1 MRMKTKSDYVLLLL
15 LLANNNEQLIYAKQ
29 EAQKIIQKKKM
40 VKQLDNDESTL
51 VLEEKSIKALEKKF
65 GISFE

>member
-1 MRMKTKSDYVLLLL
+1 MKTKSDYVLLLL
-15 LLANNNEQLIYAKQ
+15 LLASNNEQLIYAKQ
-29 EAQKIIQKKKM
+29 EAQKIIQKNKM

-51 VLEEKSIKALEKKF
+51 VLEKKSVKALEKKF

>member
-1 MRMKTKSDYVLLLL
+1 MIIKTKSDYVLLLL
-15 LLANNNEQLIYAKQ
+15 LLASNDEQLIYAKQ

-40 VKQLDNDESTL
+40 VKQLNDAESTL
-51 VLEEKSIKALEKKF
+51 VLEEKYIKALEKKF

>member
-1 MRMKTKSDYVLLLL
+1 MIIKTKSDYVLLLL
-15 LLANNNEQLIYAKQ
+15 LLASNDEQLIYAKQ

-40 VKQLDNDESTL
+40 VKQLDDAESTL
-51 VLEEKSIKALEKKF
+51 VLEKKSIKALEKKF

>member
-1 MRMKTKSDYVLLLL
+1 MKTKSDYVLLLL

-40 VKQLDNDESTL
+40 VKQLDNDQSTL
-51 VLEEKSIKALEKKF
+51 VLDEKSVKALEKKF

>member
-1 MRMKTKSDYVLLLL
+1 MKTKSDYVLLLL

-40 VKQLDNDESTL
+40 VKQLDNDGSTL
-51 VLEEKSIKALEKKF
+51 VLEEKSVKALEKKF

>member
-1 MRMKTKSDYVLLLL
+1 MIIKTKSDYVLLLL
-15 LLANNNEQLIYAKQ
+15 LLASNDEQLIYAKQ

-40 VKQLDNDESTL
+40 VKQLNDAESTL

>member
-1 MRMKTKSDYVLLLL
+1 MKTKSDYVLFLL

-40 VKQLDNDESTL
+40 VKQLDDAESTL
-51 VLEEKSIKALEKKF
+51 VLEEKSVKTLEKKF

>member
-1 MRMKTKSDYVLLLL
+1 MIIKTKSDYVLLLL
-15 LLANNNEQLIYAKQ
+15 LLASNDEQLIYAKQ

-40 VKQLDNDESTL
+40 VKQLNDAESTL
-51 VLEEKSIKALEKKF
+51 VLEEKSIKVLEKKF

>member
-1 MRMKTKSDYVLLLL
+1 MIIKTKSDYVLLLF
-15 LLANNNEQLIYAKQ
+15 LLASNDEQLIYAKQ

-40 VKQLDNDESTL
+40 VKQLDDAESTL

>member
-1 MRMKTKSDYVLLLL
+1 MIIKTKSDYVLLLL
-15 LLANNNEQLIYAKQ
+15 LLASNNEQLIYAKH

-40 VKQLDNDESTL
+40 VKQLDNAESTL

>member
-1 MRMKTKSDYVLLLL
+1 MKTKSDYVLLLL

-29 EAQKIIQKKKM
+29 EEQKIIQKKKM
-40 VKQLDNDESTL
+40 VKQLDDAESTL
-51 VLEEKSIKALEKKF
+51 VLEEKYVKALEKKF

>member
-15 LLANNNEQLIYAKQ
+15 LLASNREQVNYAKQ

-40 VKQLDNDESTL
+40 VKQLDDAESTL
-51 VLEEKSIKALEKKF
+51 VLEEKSVKALEKKF

>member
-1 MRMKTKSDYVLLLL
+1 MIIKTKSDYVLLLL
-15 LLANNNEQLIYAKQ
+15 LLANNDEQLLYAKQ

-40 VKQLDNDESTL
+40 VKQLDDAESTL
-51 VLEEKSIKALEKKF
+51 VLEEKSINVLEKKF

>member
-1 MRMKTKSDYVLLLL
+1 MKTKSDYVLLLL

-51 VLEEKSIKALEKKF
+51 VLDEKSVKALEKKF

>member
-1 MRMKTKSDYVLLLL
+1 MIIKTKSDYVLLLL
-15 LLANNNEQLIYAKQ
+15 LLASNDEQLIYAKQ

-40 VKQLDNDESTL
+40 VKQLDDAESTL
-51 VLEEKSIKALEKKF
+51 VLDEKSIKALEKKF

>member
-1 MRMKTKSDYVLLLL
+1 MKTKSDYVLLLL
-15 LLANNNEQLIYAKQ
+15 LLASNREQVNYAKQ

-40 VKQLDNDESTL
+40 VKQLDDAESTL
-51 VLEEKSIKALEKKF
+51 VLEEKSVKALEKKF

>member
-1 MRMKTKSDYVLLLL
+1 MIIKTKSDYVLLLL
-15 LLANNNEQLIYAKQ
+15 LLASNDDQLIYAKQ

-40 VKQLDNDESTL
+40 VKQLDDAESTL

>member
-1 MRMKTKSDYVLLLL
+1 MKTKSDYVLLLL

-51 VLEEKSIKALEKKF
+51 VLEKKSVKALEKKF